1 MIKCKGK
8 LCIGDSPISYK
19 KLNVDGGGYISG
31 SLDVDGNLYVGNNL
45 DISENLCVLGAIE
58 NAFTSAPNLRIGSET
73 GKIAKTS
80 GSSKRFKT
88 NIKPVTSDELNPG
101 KLYDIDI
108 VQYKFKENYLSEEDQ
123 RYNTDVIGF
132 IAEDIYEKYPI
143 AADYTINDNGS
154 TIVNDW
160 NFRYMIPAML
170 KLLQDQKKEID
181 ILKQEIENLK
191 SNYKTDRGL

>member
-1 MIKCKGK
+1 MNLNLDFYKEELDKKDVSDK
-8 LCIGDSPISYK
+8 LLEKVISYPK
-19 KLNVDGGGYISG
+19 EDFSQLISNESDIEEILALSDVRKNILNW
-31 SLDVDGNLYVGNNL
+31 
-45 DISENLCVLGAIE
+45 
-58 NAFTSAPNLRIGSET
+58 
-73 GKIAKTS
+73 
-80 GSSKRFKT
+80 
-88 NIKPVTSDELNPG
+88 
-101 KLYDIDI
+101 
-108 VQYKFKENYLSEEDQ
+108 YKFKENYLSKEDQ
-123 RYNTDVIGF
+123 RYNRDVIGF

-143 AADYTINDNGS
+143 AADYTIDDNGG